1 MNMHEPLEG
10 LFTSSRLLIL
20 DFAGIPAGTPAE
32 ESMQQF
38 FALCERRG
46 INPRLPE
53 QRQAFNDRLL
63 KRTGA
68 RYLVS
73 RYGEDRAAMLAGS
86 EIARQGRTLHI
97 GIDVFCRN
105 LETVY
110 APCDGDIIRTG
121 QEPED
126 HSYGYYLVL
135 RPRATPDVAFFFG
148 HLSARL
154 PALGPVRAGQPI
166 ARLGDFTA
174 HENGGWSRH
183 LHIQMVKEL
192 PPKPLTPDGY
202 ATPEQ
207 FAQAAQN
214 CPSPLPYFPEW
225 QIST

>member
-20 DFAGIPAGTPAE
+20 DFADIPAGTPPE

-38 FALCERRG
+38 FADCERQG
-46 INPRLPE
+46 VNPRLPE
-53 QRQAFNDRLL
+53 QRQAFNNRLL
-63 KRTGA
+63 ERTGA

-73 RYGEDRAAMLAGS
+73 RYGEDRVAMLKGS
-86 EIARQGRTLHI
+86 KIAKQGRTLHM
-97 GIDVFCRN
+97 GIDVFCRD

-135 RPRATPDVAFFFG
+135 RPHKMPSIAFFFG
-148 HLSARL
+148 HLSSEL
-154 PALGPVRAGQPI
+154 PGLGPVRGGRPI

-183 LHIQMVKEL
+183 LHIQIVKTL
-192 PPKPLTPDGY
+192 PPEPRTPDGY
-202 ATPEQ
+202 ASRKQ
-207 FAQAAQN
+207 FPQASQD
-214 CPSPLPYFPEW
+214 CPNPMPYFPEW
-225 QIST
+225 QVNS